1 MKLILTKEG
10 AKQIVTVTAPLFGI
24 TQQTEITIPFE
35 KLKKLNLT
43 LKSVE
48 FDGEHFVLD
57 VEKSGESLYPAKGI
71 TRIEES
77 KTCYYIVSSKGWRR
91 WVGKELVAEVFKM
104 LLQTEEAT
112 VKQIKDTLGASEEQ
126 IRNALRVL
134 VHQGKVRFRR
144 EGPLK
149 IYFVSFSMR
158 VKHLTHKSP
167 DRPSVETKESP
178 KLEGLK
184 YAREARMKAARE
196 GF

>member
-35 KLKKLNLT
+35 KLRRLNLT

-48 FDGEHFVLD
+48 FDGEHFILD
-57 VEKSGESLYPAKGI
+57 VEESGEPSYPAKGI
-71 TRIEES
+71 TRIEETE
-77 KTCYYIVSSKGWRR
+77 TCYYIVSPEGWKRGIR
-91 WVGKELVAEVFKM
+91 KEFVAKVFKM

-112 VKQIKDTLGASEEQ
+112 VKQIRSALDLSESQ
-126 IRNALRVL
+126 VRNALQVL
-134 VHQGKVRFRR
+134 VHRGKVQFRKR
-144 EGPLK
+144 GSLK
-149 IYFVSFSMR
+149 IYSVSFSMR
-158 VKHLTHKSP
+158 KKHLTHRAP
-167 DRPSVETKESP
+167 DRPSVETKEPP

>member
-35 KLKKLNLT
+35 KLRKLNLT

-57 VEKSGESLYPAKGI
+57 VE
-71 TRIEES
+71 RIEKPSYPVKGAVIEEAE
-77 KTCYYIVSSKGWRR
+77 TCYYIVSPKGWKSSIR
-91 WVGKELVAEVFKM
+91 KEHVARVFKV
-104 LLQTEEAT
+104 LLEAEEAT
-112 VKQIKDTLGASEEQ
+112 VEQIKSVTGIHETAIRKALQ
-126 IRNALRVL
+126 ILT
-134 VHQGKVRFRR
+134 HQGKVQFRR
-144 EGPLK
+144 KGRLK
-149 IYFVSFSMR
+149 IYSVSFSMR
-158 VKHLTHKSP
+158 KKHLTHRSP